1 MNFPKELKYTKTDEW
16 VRLENG
22 FAVIGISD
30 YAQNSLSDV
39 VYLEYAVEPGEVVKA
54 GDNLGT
60 VESVKA
66 ASDINIPIGGTVT
79 EINAALPG
87 TPELINKDPYQA
99 GWLIKLQLDDPT
111 ELDDL
116 LYSAAYEAFCQ
127 ER

>member
-79 EINAALPG
+79 EINAELPG

-116 LYSAAYEAFCQ
+116 LDSAAYEAFCQ

>member
-116 LYSAAYEAFCQ
+116 LDSAAYEAFCQ